1 MNLQHPQAAWQ
12 YAVDV
17 TEGKIPAGKYHKLAC
32 KRFLSDLERT
42 DLVFNEKAAER
53 PCKFIEALPH
63 VSGEWRQRKA
73 RIKLEPVQS
82 FIICNIFGWYDLEGD
97 RRFNEAFIL
106 MPRKNAKSTLAAG
119 IGLFMLCADGE
130 SAPEVLAGANSE
142 AQAFKV
148 FGPAREMVKLTPKLK
163 TYYGLQTP
171 VKSIIRPDE
180 YGVFKPIIGKPGDGD
195 SPSCGI
201 ADEWHEA
208 SDNHMVSAL
217 RLGMGARRNPIMLE
231 ISTAG
236 SNLSGPCY
244 DRCQE
249 VQKLLEG
256 SYEDDAVF
264 GIIFHCDDDD
274 QWDSEEALIKANPLW
289 GISKNVKNT
298 LRELTQA
305 RRSAFHQNDFKTKHL
320 NQWVGSKVAWMN
332 MLAWQRQK
340 RDFTLED
347 YKGKR
352 AWLSVDLNS
361 KVDLAAIGILVPD
374 GNDFRVFAEFFA
386 PEAAVEN
393 NDFYRMHRDRMT
405 VTPGNATDYGFIEE
419 RLEQL
424 ARVLDVQEIAFDQWQ
439 AQYLAQRMIAKGMN
453 MVEFPHQV
461 RTMSDPMKE
470 VEALVLD
477 GRLFHNGC
485 PILTHCIASTV
496 CKGDA
501 KENVYPTKERPN
513 DNNCKIDG
521 TVALIMAMGRYL
533 ASNTSGDFDSFLAR
547 PVRFA

>member
-1 MNLQHPQAAWQ
+1 MELQHPRAAYQ
-12 YAVDV
+12 YALDV
-17 TEGKIPAGKYHKLAC
+17 TDGKIPAGKYHKLAC
-32 KRFLSDLERT
+32 ARFLSDLDRT
-42 DLVFNEKAAER
+42 DIRFDEKAANR
-53 PCKFIEALPH
+53 PCQFIEALPH

-73 RIKLEPVQS
+73 KIKLEPVQS
-82 FIICNIFGWYDLEGD
+82 FIICNIFGWLDLDGD

-119 IGLFMLCADGE
+119 IGLYMLCADGE
-130 SAPEVLAGANSE
+130 SAPEVYAGATNE

-148 FGPAREMVKLTPKLK
+148 FGPAREMVRLTPKLK
-163 TYYGLQTP
+163 AYYGLETP

-180 YGVFKPIIGKPGDGD
+180 YGAFKPIIGKPGDGD
-195 SPSCGI
+195 SPSCAI
-201 ADEWHEA
+201 ADEYHEHP
-208 SDNHMVSAL
+208 DNHLVAAM
-217 RLGMGARRNPIMLE
+217 RTGMGARRNPLMLE

-264 GIIFHCDDDD
+264 GIIFHCDEDD

-289 GISKNVKNT
+289 GISKNIKNT

-305 RRSAFHQNDFKTKHL
+305 RRSAFHQNDFRTKHL

-340 RDFTLED
+340 RDFKLED
-347 YKGKR
+347 YKGRR

-361 KVDLAAIGILVPD
+361 KVDLAAIGILIPD
-374 GNDFRVFAEFFA
+374 SNEFRALAEFFA
-386 PEAAVEN
+386 PEAAVDN
-393 NDFYRMHRDRMT
+393 NDFYRMHRDRLT
-405 VTPGNATDYGFIEE
+405 VTPGNATDYGFIEA
-419 RLEQL
+419 RLEKL
-424 ARVLDVQEIAFDQWQ
+424 ATILDVQEVAFDQWQ
-439 AQYLAQRMIAKGMN
+439 AQYLAQRMIAQGMN

-496 CKGDA
+496 CKADA

-513 DNNCKIDG
+513 DNSCKIDG
-521 TVALIMAMGRYL
+521 TIALIMAMGRYL
-533 ASNTSGDFDSFLAR
+533 ATETGGDFDSFLSR